1 MARTIEKGS
10 FMSEKSQLFRLEL
23 KPKLLVIGK
32 DAEVLELVVDEV
44 RQAGIEA
51 RGMTASKADGSLTGP
66 FDLIAFG
73 GAIAPAQRRPLER
86 EALFHNPHARFI
98 QTYAPF
104 AASQIVAAAR
114 GDDAP
119 SIDLGAY
126 FDRIGY
132 AGSAEPTQATLRAL
146 TELHPAAIPFE
157 AIDVLLDRGVD
168 ISPEAV
174 DAKLIDRRRGGYCY
188 EQNGLFARV
197 LRAIGYEV
205 ESLASHVRW
214 MSEPGTPLPPLTHR
228 VLRVT
233 IDGVPWLADVG
244 FGSCVPTAPL
254 RMDVGDPQPTR
265 HETFRIVRMGPQWL
279 LQALVEDSWKPVYS
293 IAAEPWLEGQYEMAN
308 WYTSTHPSSHFRHR
322 LIVTRTT
329 AEARFILADGRLTIR
344 RPDGTAERRYLDAD
358 AIMEAL
364 GSIFLL
370 PVDPEWRPIAERAAK
385 AVEAEKIAQAA

>member
-1 MARTIEKGS
+1 MAPMKREGA
-10 FMSEKSQLFRLEL
+10 FMSEKSQLFRLER
-23 KPKLLVIGK
+23 KPKLVVIGK
-32 DAEVLELVVDEV
+32 DAQVLELVVDEV
-44 RQAGIEA
+44 RQAGIDA
-51 RGMTASKADGSLTGP
+51 RGMIAAEADGSLTGP

-73 GAIAPAQRRPLER
+73 AAIAPGQRRSLER
-86 EALFHNPHARFI
+86 EALFHNPRARFI

-119 SIDLGAY
+119 LVDLGAY

-132 AGSAEPTQATLRAL
+132 SGSAEPTLATLRAL

-157 AIDVLLDRGVD
+157 AIDVLLDRGID
-168 ISPEAV
+168 ISPAAV
-174 DAKLIDRRRGGYCY
+174 DAKLIGRRRGGYCY

-197 LRAIGYEV
+197 LRAIGFEV

-214 MSEPGTPLPPLTHR
+214 MSEPGTPPPPLTHR

-244 FGSCVPTAPL
+244 FGSCVPTSPL
-254 RMDVGDPQPTR
+254 RMDVSDPQPTR
-265 HETFRIVRMGPQWL
+265 HETFRIVRVGPQWL

-308 WYTSTHPSSHFRHR
+308 WYTSTHPTSHFRHR

-329 AEARFILADGRLTIR
+329 SEARFILADGRLTIR
-344 RPDGTAERRYLDAD
+344 RPGGTAEKRYLDPD
-358 AIMEAL
+358 GIMAAL
-364 GSIFLL
+364 ESIFLL
-370 PVDPEWRPIAERAAK
+370 PVEPEWRPIAERAAK
-385 AVEAEKIAQAA
+385 AVEAEKVAEAA